1 MFVALVTHWGALRV
15 ALIALA
21 VASTV
26 HVVSHTGDSDLGGRD
41 SDLAGLIVVAVMF
54 LIGAAMAPTR
64 EGRPQRAHRR
74 QGGPT

>member
-1 MFVALVTHWGALRV
+1 VVSAL
-15 ALIALA
+15 
-21 VASTV
+21 
-26 HVVSHTGDSDLGGRD
+26 HVVSHTVDSDLGGRD

-74 QGGPT
+74 QGGQT